1 MIVTVLIFL
10 AVLFVLVLVH
20 EWGHYITAKLTG
32 MRVDEFAIGF
42 PPKVFSWKKG
52 ETTYSLNALPI
63 GGFVRIYG
71 EDLTEAVEASA
82 DSHRAF
88 GARPKWAQAIVL
100 IAGVTMNV
108 LFAWVLFVIMLT
120 VGVPTQVEENLAT
133 DAAKLTIA
141 GVLPHSPADGVVT
154 PNTVITAVTS
164 GSDSL
169 TKPAPSTFSDFIA
182 AHADAP
188 VVLTTE
194 KDHVSST
201 VTLTPVKG
209 LIVASPDR
217 AAVGVS
223 LSFVEVVSKPFTSA
237 LVEASHQVY
246 EASMSIV
253 TGLFDLIHKAFIGKA
268 DFKQVAGPIGIVKY
282 VGDAAA
288 VGFMSVLYFTAVISL
303 NLAVIN
309 LLPIPALDGG
319 RLVFVAIEAITR
331 RPIPP
336 VWAARVNAGGFIF
349 LMLLM
354 LAATAHDIFKMF

>member
-1 MIVTVLIFL
+1 MIITVLIFL

-42 PPKVFSWKKG
+42 PPKFLSWKKG

-71 EDLTEAVEASA
+71 EDLTEAITASA

-88 GARPKWAQAIVL
+88 GARPKWAQAVVL
-100 IAGVTMNV
+100 VAGVTMNV
-108 LFAWVLFVIMLT
+108 LFAYLLFVFMLT
-120 VGVPTQVEENLAT
+120 VGVPTQVEENAAT
-133 DAAKLTIA
+133 AAAKLTVA
-141 GVLPHSPADGVVT
+141 GVLPHSPADGVIA
-154 PNTVITAVTS
+154 PNTVITGVSAGT
-164 GSDSL
+164 DSIV
-169 TKPAPSTFSDFIA
+169 KPAPSVFSDFIA
-182 AHADAP
+182 AHADVP
-188 VVLTTE
+188 V
-194 KDHVSST
+194 T
-201 VTLTPVKG
+201 VTTLKNNVAGSVTVTPVKG
-209 LIVASPDR
+209 LITASPDR
-217 AAVGVS
+217 AALGVS
-223 LSFVEVVSKPFTSA
+223 LSFVEVVSRPFGSA
-237 LVEASHQVY
+237 LVEAGHQVV
-246 EASMSIV
+246 EATTNIV
-253 TGLFDLIHKAFIGKA
+253 VGLFDLIHKAVVGKA

-288 VGFMSVLYFTAVISL
+288 VGFMSVLYFTAIISL

-319 RLVFVAIEAITR
+319 RLVFVAIEAVTR

-336 VWAARVNAGGFIF
+336 IWAARVNTAGFIF

-354 LAATAHDIFKMF
+354 VAATAHDIFKMF